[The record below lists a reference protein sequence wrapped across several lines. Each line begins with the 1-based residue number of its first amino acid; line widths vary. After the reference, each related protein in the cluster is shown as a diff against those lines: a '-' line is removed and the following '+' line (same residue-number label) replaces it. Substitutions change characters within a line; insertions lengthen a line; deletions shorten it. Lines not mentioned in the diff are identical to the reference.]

1 MSEESSFAHI
11 TLTRRLPA
19 IAQRVIAENDFSP
32 SIVENLETLVQ
43 ELPYGIVRRL
53 KDDGPDLIAWARYTE
68 PFLGK
73 RWLDVPWFFAEAY
86 FYRRILEATDYFLP
100 GASGVDP
107 FELQKRMGLET
118 AINSIQTLSVQLNSW
133 SDTQLD
139 GNNHTSLTALLY
151 FALWGNRADLS
162 LWPVNA
168 GEADLSSQAHPEQ
181 AHILVDNTS
190 VLADRVA
197 SLHGVRIDFI
207 VDNAGFELVCDLC
220 LVDLLLK
227 SSAAVICLHLKP
239 HPTFVSDAMIKDVY
253 WTLEVL
259 AADGSSD
266 VRSLADR
273 LNDYIAL
280 GRLRLC
286 EDRFWTSPLAFWEM
300 PELLQQDLAQASLVI
315 LKGDANYRRLLG
327 DRHWSFT
334 TSFED
339 IVCYFPATC
348 AALRILKSEIVVGL
362 QSGQAEALSCEDSQW
377 LTNGQWGVVQFF
389 SGI

>member
-1 MSEESSFAHI
+1 
-11 TLTRRLPA
+11 
-19 IAQRVIAENDFSP
+19 
-32 SIVENLETLVQ
+32 
-43 ELPYGIVRRL
+43 
-53 KDDGPDLIAWARYTE
+53 
-68 PFLGK
+68 
-73 RWLDVPWFFAEAY
+73 
-86 FYRRILEATDYFLP
+86 
-100 GASGVDP
+100 
-107 FELQKRMGLET
+107 
-118 AINSIQTLSVQLNSW
+118 
-133 SDTQLD
+133 
-139 GNNHTSLTALLY
+139 
-151 FALWGNRADLS
+151 
-162 LWPVNA
+162 
-168 GEADLSSQAHPEQ
+168 
-181 AHILVDNTS
+181 
-190 VLADRVA
+190 
-197 SLHGVRIDFI
+197 
-207 VDNAGFELVCDLC
+207 
-220 LVDLLLK
+220 
-227 SSAAVICLHLKP
+227 
-239 HPTFVSDAMIKDVY
+239 MIKDVY